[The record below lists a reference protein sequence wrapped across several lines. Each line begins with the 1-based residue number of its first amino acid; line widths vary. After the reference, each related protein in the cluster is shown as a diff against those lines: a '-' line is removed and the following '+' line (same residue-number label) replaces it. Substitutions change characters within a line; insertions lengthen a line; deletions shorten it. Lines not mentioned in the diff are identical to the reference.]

1 MDTKEI
7 ICGVGGFLGSNL
19 RRKFEDEDKEVVIL
33 PVEKLLDPPAI
44 HALFKASE
52 PYNLYYL
59 AAYGNLHGQ
68 NNIHEIYQ
76 ASITKLLHVLKAT
89 EDTDC
94 RAILTAGSTS
104 EYGNKLAPM
113 KEDQLLEPR
122 TFYGAAKAAATHLAQ
137 AWAIQKKSPIVVFR
151 PASITGLGEQSIHLI
166 PTLIRSC
173 MFGDEIPFVSDPV
186 HDYINVRDVCSALG
200 ILAEAAANH
209 SGEIFNVGNGIQH
222 TNLEVREMI
231 EEITGRKANIT
242 KSVKLN
248 PQNISDV
255 WIADSTKMRNLG
267 WKPKITLYD
276 SLKEM
281 VRSI

>member
-1 MDTKEI
+1 
-7 ICGVGGFLGSNL
+7 
-19 RRKFEDEDKEVVIL
+19 
-33 PVEKLLDPPAI
+33 
-44 HALFKASE
+44 
-52 PYNLYYL
+52 
-59 AAYGNLHGQ
+59 
-68 NNIHEIYQ
+68 
-76 ASITKLLHVLKAT
+76 
-89 EDTDC
+89 
-94 RAILTAGSTS
+94 
-104 EYGNKLAPM
+104 
-113 KEDQLLEPR
+113 
-122 TFYGAAKAAATHLAQ
+122 
-137 AWAIQKKSPIVVFR
+137 
-151 PASITGLGEQSIHLI
+151 
-166 PTLIRSC
+166 
-173 MFGDEIPFVSDPV
+173 
-186 HDYINVRDVCSALG
+186 LG